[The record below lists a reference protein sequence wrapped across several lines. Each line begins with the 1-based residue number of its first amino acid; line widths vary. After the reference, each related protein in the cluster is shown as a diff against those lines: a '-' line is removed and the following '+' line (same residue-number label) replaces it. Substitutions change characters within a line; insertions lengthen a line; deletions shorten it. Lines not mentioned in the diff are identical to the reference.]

1 VKTSVLVLAALLVSG
16 STLACD
22 KPTPPNLPDPDTAVT
37 AQMVKAKNEIKS
49 FIATAEAY
57 LKCIE
62 SSDDTA
68 DYNSMVEEMQAAADE
83 FNTIVRQYKS
93 RMAG

>member
-1 VKTSVLVLAALLVSG
+1 MKANALVLAALLASG
-16 STLACD
+16 SAMACD
-22 KPTPPNLPDPDTAVT
+22 KPAPPTLPDPDTAVT
-37 AQMVKAKNEIKS
+37 AQMVKAKNEIKA

-57 LKCIE
+57 LACIE

-68 DYNSMVEEMQAAADE
+68 SYNSMVEEMQAAAEE